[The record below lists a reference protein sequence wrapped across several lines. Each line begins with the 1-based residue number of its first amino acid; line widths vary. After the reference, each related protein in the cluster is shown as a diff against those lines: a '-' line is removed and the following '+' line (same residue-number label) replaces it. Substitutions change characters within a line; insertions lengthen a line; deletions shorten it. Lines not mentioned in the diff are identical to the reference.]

1 MVILLQ
7 LLERIAWF
15 LSMTNQKQGIINAII
30 AYTMWGVYPLYWW
43 LLQSVG
49 PTELLINRMIWSFVT
64 LLIVIIS
71 LRRFRSLKLTV
82 SAVLANKKKFALLI
96 AATITLGMNWFIF
109 TFAVTTDR
117 ILEASL
123 GYYINP
129 IISILI
135 GVVLLKEKL
144 NRYQVIAVFLASVG
158 VLFLTVTYDA
168 FPWISLIL
176 AFSFGFYGLAKK
188 LIQIDSFFSL
198 ILETT
203 LMLPI
208 SAFFFTAW
216 LVDGTSTFLQP
227 NTTYI
232 LLLMGAGFITMSPLY
247 FFAKAASALPL
258 KTLGFLQ
265 YIGPSLQMVVAIFI
279 TGEDFSP
286 YRLLTF
292 GFIWVACLL
301 FSTSHLLPIKQV
313 AP

>member
-1 MVILLQ
+1 M
-7 LLERIAWF
+7 
-15 LSMTNQKQGIINAII
+15 MTNQKRGIINAII
-30 AYTMWGVYPLYWW
+30 AYVMWGVYPLYWW

-64 LLIVIIS
+64 LFIVIVS
-71 LRRFRSLKLTV
+71 LRRLGALKQTISLLLSNKKNLALLV
-82 SAVLANKKKFALLI
+82 AAAVL
-96 AATITLGMNWFIF
+96 LGINWFIF
-109 TFAVTTDR
+109 TFAVVSDR

-144 NRYQVIAVFLASVG
+144 NRYQVIAVLLASTG

-168 FPWISLIL
+168 FPWISLVL
-176 AFSFGFYGLAKK
+176 AFTFGFYGLVKK
-188 LIQIDSFFSL
+188 LIYIDSFFSL
-198 ILETT
+198 FLETT

-208 SAFFFTAW
+208 SAFFFTSW

-227 NTTYI
+227 NISYI
-232 LLLMGAGFITMSPLY
+232 LLLIGAGFITMSPLY
-247 FFAKAASALPL
+247 FFSKAASALPL
-258 KTLGFLQ
+258 KILGFLQ

-279 TGEDFSP
+279 TGEDFSSE
-286 YRLLTF
+286 RLITF

-301 FSTSHLLPIKQV
+301 FSTSHLFLKKPDFEE
-313 AP
+313 A

>member
-1 MVILLQ
+1 
-7 LLERIAWF
+7 
-15 LSMTNQKQGIINAII
+15 MTNQKRGIINAII
-30 AYTMWGVYPLYWW
+30 AYTMWGIYPLYWW

-49 PTELLINRMIWSFVT
+49 PTELLINRMIWSFIT
-64 LLIVIIS
+64 LLMVIIS
-71 LRRFRSLKLTV
+71 LRRIDALKQTISLL
-82 SAVLANKKKFALLI
+82 LANKKKLALLI
-96 AATITLGMNWFIF
+96 AAAIFLSINWFTF
-109 TFAVTTDR
+109 TFAVVSDR

-129 IISILI
+129 ILSILI

-144 NRYQVIAVFLASVG
+144 NRYQVIAVLLASIG

-188 LIQIDSFFSL
+188 LIYIDSFFSL
-198 ILETT
+198 FLETT

-208 SAFFFTAW
+208 SAFFFTSW

-227 NTTYI
+227 NISYI

-247 FFAKAASALPL
+247 FFSKAASALPL
-258 KTLGFLQ
+258 KILGFLQ

-279 TGEDFSP
+279 TGEDFSAE
-286 YRLLTF
+286 RLITF
-292 GFIWVACLL
+292 GFIWIACLL
-301 FSTSHLLPIKQV
+301 FSTSHLLPKKPDFEE
-313 AP
+313 A

>member
-1 MVILLQ
+1 MN
-7 LLERIAWF
+7 
-15 LSMTNQKQGIINAII
+15 NQRQGIINAII
-30 AYTMWGVYPLYWW
+30 AYTLWGVYPLYWW
-43 LLQSVG
+43 SLQSVG
-49 PTELLINRMIWSFVT
+49 PTELLINRMFWSFVT
-64 LLIVIIS
+64 LLLIIIS
-71 LRRFRSLKLTV
+71 LRRFGALKQTISV
-82 SAVLANKKKFALLI
+82 VLANKKMLVLLI
-96 AATITLGMNWFIF
+96 AAAATLGMNWFIF
-109 TFAVTTDR
+109 TFAVVSDR

-144 NRYQVIAVFLASVG
+144 NRYQAIAVALASIG
-158 VLFLTVTYDA
+158 VLILTVTYGA

-198 ILETT
+198 FLETT

-216 LVDGTSTFLQP
+216 LFDGTSTFLQP
-227 NTTYI
+227 NISYI
-232 LLLMGAGFITMSPLY
+232 LLLVGAGFVTMSPLY
-247 FFAKAASALPL
+247 FFSKAASVLPL
-258 KTLGFLQ
+258 KILGFLQ

-279 TGEDFSP
+279 TGEDFSTS
-286 YRLLTF
+286 RLITF

-301 FSTSHLLPIKQV
+301 FSTSHLLPGSKIIES
-313 AP
+313 